1 MVIGSF
7 ALGFFVFALFVFFL
21 VIALTL
27 VLGGISRGSDKRVET
42 EGRATDAQRPPTDLE
57 AHGY

>member
-1 MVIGSF
+1 MAFLV
-7 ALGFFVFALFVFFL
+7 GFIVFFL

-27 VLGGISRGSDKRVET
+27 ILGGISRMGDKRVEL
-42 EGRATDAQRPPTDLE
+42 EGRATEGQRPPSDRE